1 MGYTTY
7 HTIEEPGLFDQL
19 VEQGLLVKGD
29 GSRSDFLDYSACGL
43 SPAKIEQ
50 AFQSDH
56 DKGLFGERDSYA
68 FHEIYVTNGGNTLS
82 WVNYLKEVDIFPA
95 RVMSYALSREISC
108 EVDTDVPAYVGIFY
122 CENGELVS
130 DFGDHRQRVYDSG
143 LFDCDVSLESLL
155 ADEPSKKIDGVFLN
169 NVSDKMIHARTTKDG
184 KSFVSINVSC
194 PQSENGIGTISVS
207 PNQVFESTRKDG
219 TVVDGYKNIFLGK
232 PDGTRKVSIKVKG
245 DNSSTYD
252 NVSMSN
258 KDIKDMFDTERDNY
272 RARLKQAQTQVDDDK
287 ITEDNAAEASDLE
300 V

>member
-7 HTIEEPGLFDQL
+7 HTAKAPGLFDQL
-19 VEQGLLVKGD
+19 MEQGLLVKRGPD
-29 GSRSDFLDYSACGL
+29 KSPFTRYFLDYSACGL

-50 AFQSDH
+50 AFQSDR

-68 FHEIYVTNGGNTLS
+68 FHEVHGSKGGDTLS
-82 WVNYLKEVDIFPA
+82 WSNDLKKVDIFPA
-95 RVMSYALSREISC
+95 RVMSYALSREVSC
-108 EVDTDVPAYVGIFY
+108 DVNTDVPAYVGMFY
-122 CENGELVS
+122 CENGEVIGNS
-130 DFGDHRQRVYDSG
+130 EGRRWMFHDS
-143 LFDCDVSLESLL
+143 DVSLESLL
-155 ADEPSKKIDGVFLN
+155 ADESSKKIDGVFLN

-184 KSFVSINVSC
+184 KSFVSVNVSC
-194 PQSENGIGTISVS
+194 PQSENGIGTISIS

-219 TVVDGYKNIFLGK
+219 TVVNGYKNIFLGK

-272 RARLKQAQTQVDDDK
+272 RTRLKQAQTQVDEDK

>member
-19 VEQGLLVKGD
+19 VEQGLVVKGE
-29 GSRSDFLDYSACGL
+29 GNRPDFLDYSACGL

-50 AFQSDH
+50 AFQSNR
-56 DKGLFGERDSYA
+56 DKGLFGELDSYA

-95 RVMSYALSREISC
+95 RVLSYALSREISC

-122 CENGELVS
+122 CENGEVVGNS
-130 DFGDHRQRVYDSG
+130 EGRRWW
-143 LFDCDVSLESLL
+143 LFDSDVSLESLL

-184 KSFVSINVSC
+184 KSFVSVNVSC
-194 PQSENGIGTISVS
+194 PQSENGIGSISIS

-219 TVVDGYKNIFLGK
+219 TVVNGYKNIFLGK

-272 RARLKQAQTQVDDDK
+272 RTRLRQAQTQVDEDK
-287 ITEDNAAEASDLE
+287 ITEDNVAEASDLE